1 MSVAI
6 RREWAVAI
14 LLCGLLGSLGYVL
27 TGCRQQ
33 QASEPNTVAARG
45 SLLWVP
51 VLPDC
56 IVQIRNAYWVQT
68 APYSVETTT
77 YHLGIAIQKGT
88 RKGSVDQYQLVVL
101 DIAQSQKLNPKF
113 WKHMEPTQ
121 VEQLRSRQRGYYVM
135 RLANAPESARGWV
148 KLGNVWLM
156 LVGDYWVVEL
166 LAKHYISEFDLR
178 VKGLG
183 EAKRLLGSQAP
194 DTSLR
199 FLVEYGEAP
208 VARDSVE

>member
-6 RREWAVAI
+6 RRKWVVAI
-14 LLCGLLGSLGYVL
+14 LCGLFGILSHVL

-33 QASEPNTVAARG
+33 QARGPDTVAARG

-51 VLPDC
+51 VLADC
-56 IVQIRNAYWVQT
+56 IVQIRDAYWVQT

-88 RKGSVDQYQLVVL
+88 RKGIVDQYQLVVL
-101 DIAQSQKLNPKF
+101 DIAKSQKLNPKF
-113 WKHMEPTQ
+113 WKHLEHTQ
-121 VEQLRSRQRGYYVM
+121 VEQLRSLQRGYYVM
-135 RLANAPESARGWV
+135 RLANAPEAARGWV

-156 LVGDYWVVEL
+156 LVGDYWAVEL
-166 LAKHYISEFDLR
+166 LAKHYISEFDRR

-183 EAKRLLGSQAP
+183 EAKRLLGPQAP
-194 DTSLR
+194 DSSLR
-199 FLVEYGEAP
+199 FLVEYGEAS
-208 VARDSVE
+208 VVRDSVE